1 MHILNRYNKNKVI
14 RGFFFSLLIKAVIT
28 EKNKLMD
35 MFQLS
40 EIYKVKWLKCNQAK
54 AEKG

>member
-1 MHILNRYNKNKVI
+1 MKEV
-14 RGFFFSLLIKAVIT
+14 FFLLIKAVIT
-28 EKNKLMD
+28 EKSKLMD

>member
-14 RGFFFSLLIKAVIT
+14 RGFFFFLLIKAVIT